1 MYIYS
6 MVYLIVSYFFAHR
19 SFVSALLLLAHWA
32 GFNSLKALTETGHG
46 NNRGLQNFLYLLG
59 SSLLDCP

>member
-1 MYIYS
+1 

-19 SFVSALLLLAHWA
+19 FFVSALLLLAHWA
-32 GFNSLKALTETGHG
+32 GFNSLKALAETGHG

-59 SSLLDCP
+59 SSLLNCP